1 VGYNEVMTQANLE
14 MLRALETAG
23 VPKEEA
29 QAAAASVAAA
39 ADAATKADLAAL
51 ETRLTR
57 QHYSG
62 LAVLLAAIAIA
73 TAVG

>member
-1 VGYNEVMTQANLE
+1 VAMTQANLE
-14 MLRALETAG
+14 MLQALEMAG

-29 QAAAASVAAA
+29 RAAASVAAA
-39 ADAATKADLAAL
+39 ADVATKADLAAL